1 MTSYGSIAT
10 PMLGT
15 DICWVAERISHRIL
29 ESSESKCERS
39 RMIRHGYE
47 NLEQKFTK
55 KMAVLAVTPVLVRQC
70 LDFDDCLLVCKIYYP
85 LWQTLNF
92 RTLIA
97 AHRTKEEQ
105 IHVHWDVWTWE
116 VSPKGL

>member
-1 MTSYGSIAT
+1 
-10 PMLGT
+10 MLGT

-70 LDFDDCLLVCKIYYP
+70 LDFDDCLLVCKIYCP
-85 LWQTLNF
+85 L
-92 RTLIA
+92 
-97 AHRTKEEQ
+97 
-105 IHVHWDVWTWE
+105 
-116 VSPKGL
+116 